1 MKKFVHAICYF
12 INMYIFFVVICG
24 FMTVIPNLNMNFL
37 PLKMMFL
44 AAGFG
49 YHTTYAVL
57 GWFMPLIIICSLIL
71 IRKLLYK
78 LIGEQDKFFGY
89 VTSQEKED
97 KDLEENQEDMSDDD
111 EDSNRTDRND

>member
-1 MKKFVHAICYF
+1 MKKFVQAICYF

-24 FMTVIPNLNMNFL
+24 FMTVIPTLNMNFV
-37 PLKMMFL
+37 PLKIMFL

-49 YHTTYAVL
+49 YSTTPAVL

-78 LIGEQDKFFGY
+78 LIGEEDKFFGY

-97 KDLEENQEDMSDDD
+97 KDSKENQEDMSDDS
-111 EDSNRTDRND
+111 ENNNGTD